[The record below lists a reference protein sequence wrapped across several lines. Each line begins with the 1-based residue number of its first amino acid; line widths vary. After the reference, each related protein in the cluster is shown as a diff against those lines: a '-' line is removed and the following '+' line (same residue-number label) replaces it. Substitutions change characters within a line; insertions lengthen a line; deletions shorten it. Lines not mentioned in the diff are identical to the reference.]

1 MRIKLTVLFLV
12 SFGAM
17 AVNGQRAGIVR
28 GNDSLWIQRFDDQ
41 IIAKLAIISTSEMLA
56 VEGDNFKNVLKP
68 NPSEIFRAYFNY
80 RFISFY
86 VSHIPHFLPGNN
98 DDDIKGRTGGIGL
111 GTSFNFRNWF
121 TDIFYSHTKGY
132 YLSNIKDY
140 RPDWQPGDPYFLLPD
155 LTVNSLSGS
164 IGYNTNPHLS
174 LQSTISQTERQIR
187 SAGAFLPKISYRYY
201 IINSPGT
208 TLSQKSRNIQTL
220 LGAGYQY
227 TFVTHKAFYMTG
239 SFTPSFGYIFYKLQ
253 TQSGASYQVSHARG
267 PIYQWDALLGTGYN
281 GRRFFAGAYLT
292 ATSATYAQGLTTAV
306 NQDGQIYLQLFAGI
320 RLKAPKMLNKNYDK
334 IFH

>member
-1 MRIKLTVLFLV
+1 M
-12 SFGAM
+12 SFKI
-17 AVNGQRAGIVR
+17 VPVHGQQADTRRV
-28 GNDSLWIQRFDDQ
+28 NDSLWIQRFDDQ
-41 IIAKLAIISTSEMLA
+41 IITKLAIINTAEILA

-80 RFISFY
+80 RFLSFY
-86 VSHIPHFLPGNN
+86 VSHTPHFLPGNN
-98 DDDIKGRTGGIGL
+98 DDDIKGRTSGIGL

-121 TDIFYSHTKGY
+121 TDIFYSHTNGY

-174 LQSTISQTERQIR
+174 LQSTVSQTERQIR

-201 IINSPGT
+201 TINSPGIT
-208 TLSQKSRNIQTL
+208 FSQKSRNIQAL
-220 LGAGYQY
+220 IGAGYQY
-227 TFVTHKAFYMTG
+227 TFVLRKAFYVTG
-239 SFTPSFGYIFYKLQ
+239 SFTPSFGYIFYRLQ
-253 TQSGASYQVSHARG
+253 TQNGADYGVSHARG
-267 PIYQWDALLGTGYN
+267 PIYQWDALLGTGYSGN
-281 GRRFFAGAYLT
+281 RFFAGAYLT
-292 ATSATYAQGLTTAV
+292 ATSSTYAQGLTTAV
-306 NQDGQIYLQLFAGI
+306 NQDGQIYFQLFAGI
-320 RLKAPKMLNKNYDK
+320 RLKAPKILEKNYDK